1 MPLIVVMLVLALN
14 DIDVSFIQVL
24 AGTLELERTTVP
36 FMYNLDDVVEGL
48 SVIDFPGVDD
58 RDETIPGLAKLLLT
72 LAQLVILVV
81 DYR

>member
-1 MPLIVVMLVLALN
+1 MDIQALVGTTE
-14 DIDVSFIQVL
+14 IQ
-24 AGTLELERTTVP
+24 RTTVP
-36 FMYNLDDVVEGL
+36 FMYNLDGRVDGL

-58 RDETIPGLAKLLLT
+58 RDESIASLARLLLT

>member
-1 MPLIVVMLVLALN
+1 MFTTRH
-14 DIDVSFIQVL
+14 DHDIQVL
-24 AGTLELERTTVP
+24 VGTTEIQRTAVP
-36 FMYNLDDVVEGL
+36 FMYNLDDAVEGL

-58 RDETIPGLAKLLLT
+58 RDQSIATLAQLLLT